1 MIEVKQNEVDDIDHV
16 VDEPAKVWRSCCLIV
31 DRNMT
36 VYLSQMLFATLIL
49 LFSCFQLIKYSDECN
64 IASPYYSLI
73 SFLMGKLLS
82 NILTTK

>member
-1 MIEVKQNEVDDIDHV
+1 MIEVKQNDIEDQKEEV
-16 VDEPAKVWRSCCLIV
+16 PSKVWKSCCLVV

-36 VYLSQMLFATLIL
+36 VYLSQMTFATLIL
-49 LFSCFQLIKYSDECN
+49 LFSCYQLVKYSDQCN

>member
-1 MIEVKQNEVDDIDHV
+1 MIEVKQAEVDV
-16 VDEPAKVWRSCCLIV
+16 VDDEPIKVWRSCCLVV
-31 DRNMT
+31 DKNMI
-36 VYLSQMLFATLIL
+36 VYLSQMMFALLIL
-49 LFSCFQLIKYSDECN
+49 LFSCFQLVKYSDQCN